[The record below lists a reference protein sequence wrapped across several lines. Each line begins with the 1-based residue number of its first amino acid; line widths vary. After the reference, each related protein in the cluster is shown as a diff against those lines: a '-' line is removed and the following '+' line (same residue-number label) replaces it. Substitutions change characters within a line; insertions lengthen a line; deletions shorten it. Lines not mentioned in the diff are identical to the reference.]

1 MNFPHRKELNTMKY
15 KYADIDGLKVFY
27 REAGDPKNPAMVLLH
42 GFPSSSHMY
51 RNLMAELADK
61 FYLIAPDYP
70 GFGNTDAPSPTQFS
84 YTFDK
89 LSEVVEK
96 LLVSV
101 GVNKFTLFI
110 QDYGSPV
117 GFRIALRHPDWIE
130 GIVSQNGNA
139 YEEGFT
145 GVWDALRT
153 ALWKNRTP
161 ETEAPLANFFTPD
174 GVKWIYS
181 EGTHNP
187 EAISPDNWS
196 TDLFFLGRPDNHR
209 IQVDLFYDYRTNV
222 AQYPR
227 WHEYLRKYQPPTLL
241 VWGANDPIFTQEGG
255 RAFQRD
261 VKDAELHMLDTG
273 HFALEDHCDE
283 IAVFVRSFYD
293 RKVRGKKAA

>member
-1 MNFPHRKELNTMKY
+1 
-15 KYADIDGLKVFY
+15 
-27 REAGDPKNPAMVLLH
+27 
-42 GFPSSSHMY
+42 MY
-51 RNLMAELADK
+51 RNLMAKLADK
-61 FYLIAPDYP
+61 FYPIAPDYP
-70 GFGNTDAPSPTQFS
+70 GFGNNDAPSPDKFS

-96 LLVSV
+96 LLVSLSIK
-101 GVNKFTLFI
+101 KFTMFI

-117 GFRIALRHPDWIE
+117 GFRIAARHPDWID
-130 GIVSQNGNA
+130 GIISQNGNA

-161 ETEAPLANFFTPD
+161 ETEAPLAGFFTPD

-181 EGTHNP
+181 EGTRNP
-187 EAISPDNWS
+187 DKISPDNWN
-196 TDLFFLGRPDNHR
+196 TDLFFLGRPENHR
-209 IQVDLFYDYRTNV
+209 IQLDLFCDYRINV
-222 AQYPR
+222 EQYPR
-227 WHEYLRKYQPPTLL
+227 WHEYLRENQPPTLL

-261 VKDAELHMLDTG
+261 VKNAELHMLDTG

-283 IAVFVRSFYD
+283 IAGFVRGFYD
-293 RKVRGKKAA
+293 RKIVVKRAA

>member
-1 MNFPHRKELNTMKY
+1 MNY
-15 KYADIDGLKVFY
+15 KYAEIDGLRIFY
-27 REAGDPKNPAMVLLH
+27 REAGDPRKPAMVLLH

-51 RNLMAELADK
+51 RNLMAQLEDT

-70 GFGNTDAPSPTQFS
+70 GFGNSDAPSPDAFP
-84 YTFDK
+84 YTFDR

-96 LLVSV
+96 LLESL
-101 GVNKFTLFI
+101 GLKKFALFI

-117 GFRIALRHPDWIE
+117 GFRIALRHPDR
-130 GIVSQNGNA
+130 IVAIINQNGNA

-161 ETEAPLANFFTPD
+161 QTEAPLAAFFTPE
-174 GVKWIYS
+174 GVKWIYC
-181 EGTHNP
+181 EGARDA
-187 EAISPDNWS
+187 EKISPDNWS
-196 TDLFFLGRPDNHR
+196 TDLYFLGRPGNHR
-209 IQVDLFYDYRTNV
+209 VQLDLFYDYRTNV
-222 AQYPR
+222 EQYPR
-227 WHEYLRKYQPPTLL
+227 WHEFLRKHQPPMLL

-261 VKDAELHMLDTG
+261 VKNAELHMLDTG

-283 IAVFVRSFYD
+283 IAALVRAFHE
-293 RKVRGKKAA
+293 RHMAERTAA

>member
-1 MNFPHRKELNTMKY
+1 MNY
-15 KYADIDGLKVFY
+15 KYANVDGLKVFY

-51 RNLMAELADK
+51 RNLMPALADK

-70 GFGNTDAPSPTQFS
+70 GFGNTDAPSPDEFS

-96 LLVSV
+96 LLLSL
-101 GVNKFTLFI
+101 GINRFTLFI

-117 GFRIALRHPDWIE
+117 GFRIALRHPDWIQ

-145 GVWDALRT
+145 GVWDSLRS
-153 ALWKNRTP
+153 ALWKKRTP
-161 ETEAPLANFFTPD
+161 ETEAPLSGFFSAD
-174 GVKWIYS
+174 GVKWIYC
-181 EGTHNP
+181 EGTR
-187 EAISPDNWS
+187 EAGRISPDNWN
-196 TDLFFLGRPDNHR
+196 TDLYFLSRPGNHR
-209 IQVDLFYDYRTNV
+209 IQLDLFYDYRTNV
-222 AQYPR
+222 DRYPR
-227 WHEYLRKYQPPTLL
+227 WHEYLRKHQPPTLL

-261 VKDAELHMLDTG
+261 LKHAELHMLDTG

-283 IAVFVRSFYD
+283 IAALVRSFYD
-293 RKVRGKKAA
+293 RRIALPKAA

>member
-1 MNFPHRKELNTMKY
+1 MNFKY
-15 KYADIDGLKVFY
+15 TDIDGLKVFY
-27 REAGDPKNPAMVLLH
+27 REAGDPKNPAMLLLH

-51 RNLMAELADK
+51 RNLMAQLADR

-70 GFGNTDAPSPTQFS
+70 GFGNSSAPSPETFD

-96 LLVSV
+96 LLVSLQLT
-101 GVNKFTLFI
+101 KFTMFV

-117 GFRIALRHPDWIE
+117 GFRIARRHPDWIT

-145 GVWDALRT
+145 GVWDALRS
-153 ALWKNRTP
+153 ALWKNRTA
-161 ETEAPLANFFTPD
+161 ETEAPLAGFFTPE

-181 EGTHNP
+181 EGTRNP
-187 EAISPDNWS
+187 EKISPDNWS
-196 TDLFFLGRPDNHR
+196 TDLFFLGRPDNHK
-209 IQVDLFYDYRTNV
+209 IQLDLFYDYRENV
-222 AQYPR
+222 KQYPL
-227 WHEYLRKYQPPTLL
+227 WHEYLRKHQPPALV

-261 VKDAELHMLDTG
+261 VKDAEVHMLDTG
-273 HFALEDHCDE
+273 HFALEDHCAE
-283 IAVFVRSFYD
+283 IAALVKAFHLRS
-293 RKVRGKKAA
+293 VAALV

>member
-1 MNFPHRKELNTMKY
+1 MNY
-15 KYADIDGLKVFY
+15 KYTDIDGLKVFY

-51 RNLMAELADK
+51 RNLMANLADK

-70 GFGNTDAPSPTQFS
+70 GFGNSDAPSPSQFS

-89 LSEVVEK
+89 LAEVVEK
-96 LLVSV
+96 LLMSL
-101 GVNKFTLFI
+101 GVTKFTLFM

-117 GFRIALRHPDWIE
+117 GFRIAVRHPDWIQ

-153 ALWKNRTP
+153 ALWKNRMP
-161 ETEAPLANFFTPD
+161 ETEAPLAGFLSPD

-181 EGTHNP
+181 EGTRNP
-187 EAISPDNWS
+187 ETISPDNWS
-196 TDLFFLGRPDNHR
+196 IDLFFLGRPENHR
-209 IQVDLFYDYRTNV
+209 IQLDLLYDYRKNV
-222 AQYPR
+222 EQYPR
-227 WHEYLRKYQPPTLL
+227 WHEYLRRHQPPVLL
-241 VWGANDPIFTQEGG
+241 PWGANDPIFTQAGG

-261 VKDAELHMLDTG
+261 LKDAELHMLDTG

-283 IAVFVRSFYD
+283 IASLIRSFYD
-293 RKVRGKKAA
+293 RKVKRG